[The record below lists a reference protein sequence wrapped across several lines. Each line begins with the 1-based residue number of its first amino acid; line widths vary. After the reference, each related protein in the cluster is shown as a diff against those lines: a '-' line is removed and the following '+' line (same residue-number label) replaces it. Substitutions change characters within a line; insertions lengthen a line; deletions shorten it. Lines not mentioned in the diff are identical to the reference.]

1 MNERYDLIVIGG
13 GPVGA
18 ALALALRGSGISV
31 AVLEAR
37 EDPAAAADPR
47 ALAISW
53 GSGLILERFGVW
65 GRIPA
70 TAIRGIHVSTKGS
83 FGRAVLGA
91 EECGVPDLGY
101 VVSYRDLY
109 RALHEALAAS
119 GADYLTGAEVSE
131 VDCDVEAG
139 RVAFHCGGEARTASA
154 QLVVLAD
161 GGRLAQAVKGVQRS
175 EKEYGQWAVVA
186 EVRADRP
193 HGNTAYERFTGTGP
207 VALLPQGEGHALVW
221 TATPEQAQEL
231 IALEDAAFLARLQE
245 HFGARAGRF
254 VSAGPRA
261 GFPLALRETEA
272 RGVPRL
278 ALLGN
283 AAHTLHPVAGQGFN
297 LGLRDAWELAELLL
311 RRRGAD
317 PGSEAMLREFR
328 ARRRL
333 DTEGGILFTD
343 SMVRLFSNDLPVLS
357 AARGAALTVLDLL
370 PPAKRFLARRMM
382 FGARG

>member
-1 MNERYDLIVIGG
+1 MSADYALSVIGG

-18 ALALALRGSGISV
+18 ALALALSGSGISV

-53 GSGLILERFGVW
+53 GSRLILERLGVW
-65 GRIPA
+65 ARVPA
-70 TAIRGIHVSTKGS
+70 TAIRSIHVSSKGS
-83 FGRAVLGA
+83 FGRAVLGV

-119 GADYLTGAEVSE
+119 GAVYLTGSEVSD
-131 VDCDVEAG
+131 VDCSADAG
-139 RVAFHCGGEARTASA
+139 RVAFHRAGEARQVSA

-161 GGRLAQAVKGVQRS
+161 GGRLAQTVRGVERS
-175 EKEYGQWAVVA
+175 EREYGQWAVVA
-186 EVRADRP
+186 EVRTDRP
-193 HGNTAYERFTGTGP
+193 HGNTAWERFTGTGP
-207 VALLPQGEGHALVW
+207 VALLPQGEGYALVW
-221 TATPEQAQEL
+221 TTSPEEAQKL
-231 IALEDAAFLARLQE
+231 IALEDAAFLAGLRE
-245 HFGARAGRF
+245 HFGGRAGRF
-254 VSAGPRA
+254 TAAGPRA
-261 GFPLALRETEA
+261 GFPLALRESEA
-272 RGVPRL
+272 RSVPRL

-311 RRRGAD
+311 RHRGAD
-317 PGSEAMLREFR
+317 PGSEALLREFR

-343 SMVRLFSNDLPVLS
+343 SLVCVFSNDLPLLS
-357 AARGAALTVLDLL
+357 GARGAALTAFDLVS
-370 PPAKRFLARRMM
+370 PAKRFLARRMI

>member
-1 MNERYDLIVIGG
+1 MQERYDLTIIGG

-18 ALALALRGSGISV
+18 ALALALRGSGLSV

-47 ALAISW
+47 ALAVSW
-53 GSGLILERFGVW
+53 GSRLILERLGVW
-65 GRIPA
+65 ARIPA
-70 TAIRGIHVSTKGS
+70 TAIRGIHVSTRGS
-83 FGRAVLGA
+83 FGRAVLSAG
-91 EECGVPDLGY
+91 ECGVPDLGY

-109 RALHEALAAS
+109 RALHEALGAS
-119 GADYLTGAEVSE
+119 DCAYLTGAEVTE
-131 VDCDVEAG
+131 VNCDADAG
-139 RVAFHCGGEARTASA
+139 RITFRRGGAEQQAAAR
-154 QLVVLAD
+154 LVVLAD
-161 GGRLAQAVKGVQRS
+161 GGRLAQTVKGVQRS
-175 EKEYGQWAVVA
+175 EREYGQWAVVA
-186 EVRADRP
+186 EVRTDRP
-193 HGNTAYERFTGTGP
+193 HGNTAYERFTPSGP
-207 VALLPQGEGHALVW
+207 VALLPQGEGYALVW

-261 GFPLALRETEA
+261 GFPLSLRESET

-278 ALLGN
+278 VLLGN

-311 RRRGAD
+311 RQPGAD
-317 PGSEAMLREFR
+317 PGSAVMLREFR
-328 ARRRL
+328 TRRRL
-333 DTEGGILFTD
+333 DTGGGILFTD
-343 SMVRLFSNDLPVLS
+343 SLVRLFSNELPLLS
-357 AARGAALTVLDLL
+357 AARGAALTALDLL
-370 PPAKRFLARRMM
+370 PPVKRFLARRMM

>member
-37 EDPAAAADPR
+37 DDPAAAADPR

-53 GSGLILERFGVW
+53 GSRLILERFGVW

-139 RVAFHCGGEARTASA
+139 RVAFRRDGEARTAAA

-161 GGRLAQAVKGVQRS
+161 GGRLAQTVKGVQRS

-186 EVRADRP
+186 EVRGDRP
-193 HGNTAYERFTGTGP
+193 HGNIAYERFTGTGP
-207 VALLPQGEGHALVW
+207 VALLPRGEGHALVW

-297 LGLRDAWELAELLL
+297 LGLRDAWELAELVL
-311 RRRGAD
+311 RNHGAD
-317 PGSEAMLREFR
+317 PGGEALLTEFR

-343 SMVRLFSNDLPVLS
+343 SLVRLFSNDLPVLS